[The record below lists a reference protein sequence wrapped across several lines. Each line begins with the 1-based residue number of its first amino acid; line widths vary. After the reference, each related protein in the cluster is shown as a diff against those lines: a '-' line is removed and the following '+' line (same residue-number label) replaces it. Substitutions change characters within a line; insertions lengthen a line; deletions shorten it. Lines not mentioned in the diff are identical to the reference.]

1 MCFQEWNFGAYSRRI
16 QPDDINK
23 MKFVGTLEDLKL
35 VGVLKEKLNKVSY
48 LCGVFRKKYLSWHTY
63 KQFEIAMKKEKI
75 HLEYLLNATSKN
87 ILWSAI
93 STPTGLE
100 DWFAD
105 KVISDD
111 KIVEFHWGK
120 TELRKAEI
128 IAIRSFS
135 FIRFR
140 WQDDEN
146 ERDYFEIKMTYNE
159 LTSDYVLEITD
170 FAEPD
175 EVDDMKELWESQ
187 VAKLRRTCGF

>member
-1 MCFQEWNFGAYSRRI
+1 
-16 QPDDINK
+16 
-23 MKFVGTLEDLKL
+23 
-35 VGVLKEKLNKVSY
+35 
-48 LCGVFRKKYLSWHTY
+48 
-63 KQFEIAMKKEKI
+63 MKKEKI

-87 ILWSAI
+87 ILWAAI

-111 KIVEFHWGK
+111 KVVEFHWGK
-120 TELRKAEI
+120 AEQRSAEI

-170 FAEPD
+170 FAEAD
-175 EVDDMKELWESQ
+175 EVDDMEELWESQ

>member
-1 MCFQEWNFGAYSRRI
+1 
-16 QPDDINK
+16 
-23 MKFVGTLEDLKL
+23 MK
-35 VGVLKEKLNKVSY
+35 
-48 LCGVFRKKYLSWHTY
+48 R
-63 KQFEIAMKKEKI
+63 EKI
-75 HLEYLLNATSKN
+75 RLEYLLNATSKN

-105 KVISDD
+105 KVVSND

-120 TELRKAEI
+120 TEQRDAEI
-128 IAIRSFS
+128 IAIRAYS

-140 WQDDEN
+140 WLDDEN
-146 ERDYFEIKMTYNE
+146 ERDFEIKMNYNE
-159 LTSDYVLEITD
+159 LTGDFVLEIVD

-187 VAKLRRTCGF
+187 VNKLRRTCGF